1 MEDGPGPQKGRVQ
14 LRRRLLA
21 LLRMRTLI
29 FGGRAFALPPFLRP
43 HIAFAPRLCYTVRSV
58 IRQGGLFL
66 ERDLT
71 RGSIRKGLVL
81 FSLPLIAG
89 NLLQQCYNIV
99 DTWVVGRFLG
109 SVALA
114 AVGSAFSLMTLLTSL
129 LLGLCMG
136 SGVVM
141 SQLYGQGDREG
152 LRRAMG
158 NAFVGIA
165 LAALALAAAS
175 FALLDSLM
183 VWMRV
188 PAEAVED
195 LRGYLQI
202 IFWGIGFTFLYNF
215 FATALRSV
223 GNSAAALWFLLCAA
237 VMNIALDLWFVTG
250 LGWGVEGAALATVIA
265 QAASAAGIVV
275 YSLLKMGDLRPGIR
289 HLRPDGPLIR
299 RIAVVSVLT
308 GAQQSIM
315 NFGILMIQSLVNSFG
330 VNVMAAFAAG
340 VKIDAFAYAPAQDFA
355 NGFATFVAQNAGA
368 GRADRVRR
376 GLREAAVMSLGFCA
390 LVSAVVGIFAVPL
403 LSIFIDPSQG
413 DVMAVG
419 VHYLRTEGLCYV
431 GIGLL
436 FLLYATYR
444 GLERAG
450 MSIVLTVISLGLRVA
465 LAYWLAPS
473 WGLDAV
479 WWAIPIGWAVADATG
494 LMALKHSMTSLRTR

>member
-1 MEDGPGPQKGRVQ
+1 M
-14 LRRRLLA
+14 
-21 LLRMRTLI
+21 
-29 FGGRAFALPPFLRP
+29 
-43 HIAFAPRLCYTVRSV
+43 
-58 IRQGGLFL
+58 

-71 RGSIRKGLVL
+71 RGNIRKGLIL

-165 LAALALAAAS
+165 AAALALELAA
-175 FALLDSLM
+175 FALLDSLLA
-183 VWMRV
+183 WMRV
-188 PAEAVED
+188 PAEAAAD
-195 LRGYLQI
+195 LRGYLAVV
-202 IFWGIGFTFLYNF
+202 FWGIGFTFLYNF

-223 GNSAAALWFLLCAA
+223 GNSAAALWFLLCATII
-237 VMNIALDLWFVTG
+237 NIVLDLWFVTG

-265 QAASAAGIVV
+265 QAASAAGIVL
-275 YSLLKMGDLRPGIR
+275 YFLLKMGDLRPGLR
-289 HLRPDGPLIR
+289 HLKPDGGLLK

-368 GRADRVRR
+368 GRADRVKR
-376 GLREAAVMSLGFCA
+376 GLREAAMMSLGFCA
-390 LVSAVVGIFAVPL
+390 LVSAVVGIFAAPL
-403 LSIFIDPSQG
+403 LSIFIDPAQR

-419 VHYLRTEGLCYV
+419 MHYLRTEGLCYV

-444 GLERAG
+444 GLERAD
-450 MSIVLTVISLGLRVA
+450 MSIVLTVISLGLRVV

-479 WWAIPIGWAVADATG
+479 WWAIPIGWAVADAVG
-494 LMALKHSMTSLRTR
+494 LAALKRCLAMLRSR

>member
-1 MEDGPGPQKGRVQ
+1 M
-14 LRRRLLA
+14 
-21 LLRMRTLI
+21 
-29 FGGRAFALPPFLRP
+29 
-43 HIAFAPRLCYTVRSV
+43 
-58 IRQGGLFL
+58 

-71 RGSIRKGLVL
+71 RGSIRKGLIL

-165 LAALALAAAS
+165 AVALALTVAA
-175 FALLDSLM
+175 FALLDSLL

-188 PAEAVED
+188 PAEAAAD
-195 LRGYLQI
+195 LRGYLGV

-223 GNSAAALWFLLCAA
+223 GNSAAALWFLLCATII
-237 VMNIALDLWFVTG
+237 NIVLDLWFVTG

-265 QAASAAGIVV
+265 QAASAAGIAV
-275 YSLLKMGDLRPGIR
+275 YYYLKMGDLRPGMR
-289 HLRPDGPLIR
+289 HLKPDGKLLR

-390 LVSAVVGIFAVPL
+390 LVSAVVGIFAAPL

-413 DVMAVG
+413 DVLAVG

-450 MSIVLTVISLGLRVA
+450 MSIVLTVISLGLRVV

-479 WWAIPIGWAVADATG
+479 WWAIPIGWAVADAVG
-494 LMALKHSMTSLRTR
+494 LAALKRSITTLRKR

>member
-1 MEDGPGPQKGRVQ
+1 MNLHVISPGPLTTVQDAGRTGHAA
-14 LRRRLLA
+14 RGFRTCGAADGYAMRTANLLA
-21 LLRMRTLI
+21 GNPQAAGAAVLEMTLQ
-29 FGGRAFALPPFLRP
+29 GGKYQFDGDAVFAL
-43 HIAFAPRLCYTVRSV
+43 
-58 IRQGGLFL
+58 
-66 ERDLT
+66 
-71 RGSIRKGLVL
+71 
-81 FSLPLIAG
+81 AG
-89 NLLQQCYNIV
+89 A
-99 DTWVVGRFLG
+99 D
-109 SVALA
+109 
-114 AVGSAFSLMTLLTSL
+114 MP
-129 LLGLCMG
+129 
-136 SGVVM
+136 
-141 SQLYGQGDREG
+141 
-152 LRRAMG
+152 
-158 NAFVGIA
+158 
-165 LAALALAAAS
+165 AAL
-175 FALLDSLM
+175 DG
-183 VWMRV
+183 RPV
-188 PAEAVED
+188 PAYTPLLARAGQVLAIGAARSG
-195 LRGYLQI
+195 LRGYLAVV
-202 IFWGIGFTFLYNF
+202 FWGIGFTFLYNF

-223 GNSAAALWFLLCAA
+223 GNSTAALWFLLCATII
-237 VMNIALDLWFVTG
+237 NIVLDLWFVTG

-265 QAASAAGIVV
+265 QAASAAGIIL
-275 YSLLKMGDLRPGIR
+275 YSFLKMGDLRPGVR
-289 HLRPDGPLIR
+289 HLKPDGRLLK

-368 GRADRVRR
+368 GRADRVKR
-376 GLREAAVMSLGFCA
+376 GLREAAMMSLGFCA

-403 LSIFIDPSQG
+403 LSIFIDPSQN

-479 WWAIPIGWAVADATG
+479 WWAIPIGWAAADATG

>member
-1 MEDGPGPQKGRVQ
+1 M
-14 LRRRLLA
+14 
-21 LLRMRTLI
+21 
-29 FGGRAFALPPFLRP
+29 
-43 HIAFAPRLCYTVRSV
+43 
-58 IRQGGLFL
+58 

-71 RGSIRKGLVL
+71 RGSIRKGLIL

-99 DTWVVGRFLG
+99 DTWVVGRYLG

-158 NAFVGIA
+158 NAFAGIA
-165 LAALALAAAS
+165 LAALALAVAA
-175 FALLDSLM
+175 FALLDSLL

-188 PAEAVED
+188 PAEAAAD
-195 LRGYLQI
+195 LRGYLSVV
-202 IFWGIGFTFLYNF
+202 FWGIGFTFLYNF

-223 GNSAAALWFLLCAA
+223 GNSAAALWFLLCATII
-237 VMNIALDLWFVTG
+237 NIVLDLWFVTG

-265 QAASAAGIVV
+265 QAASAAGIVL
-275 YSLLKMGDLRPGIR
+275 YFLLKMGDLRPGLR
-289 HLRPDGPLIR
+289 HLKPDGGLLK

-368 GRADRVRR
+368 SRADRVKR
-376 GLREAAVMSLGFCA
+376 GLREAAMMSLGFCA
-390 LVSAVVGIFAVPL
+390 LVSAVVGIFAAPL
-403 LSIFIDPSQG
+403 LSIFIDPAQR

-419 VHYLRTEGLCYV
+419 MHYLRTEGLCYV

-450 MSIVLTVISLGLRVA
+450 MSIVLTVISLGLRVV

-479 WWAIPIGWAVADATG
+479 WWAIPIGWAVADAVG
-494 LMALKHSMTSLRTR
+494 LAALKRCLAMLRSR

>member
-1 MEDGPGPQKGRVQ
+1 M
-14 LRRRLLA
+14 
-21 LLRMRTLI
+21 
-29 FGGRAFALPPFLRP
+29 
-43 HIAFAPRLCYTVRSV
+43 
-58 IRQGGLFL
+58 
-66 ERDLT
+66 DLT
-71 RGSIRKGLVL
+71 RGGITRPMLL
-81 FSLPLIAG
+81 FAGPMIAG
-89 NLLQQCYNIV
+89 NLLQQCYNIA
-99 DTWVVGRFLG
+99 DTLIVGRALG
-109 SVALA
+109 ASALA
-114 AVGSAFSLMTLLTSL
+114 SVGFSFTLMTFLTSV

-165 LAALALAAAS
+165 LAALALAAAA

-376 GLREAAVMSLGFCA
+376 GLREAAMMSLGFCA

>member
-1 MEDGPGPQKGRVQ
+1 M
-14 LRRRLLA
+14 
-21 LLRMRTLI
+21 
-29 FGGRAFALPPFLRP
+29 
-43 HIAFAPRLCYTVRSV
+43 
-58 IRQGGLFL
+58 

-71 RGSIRKGLVL
+71 RGSIRKGLIL

-99 DTWVVGRFLG
+99 DTWVVGRYLG

-158 NAFVGIA
+158 NAFAGIA
-165 LAALALAAAS
+165 LAALALAA
-175 FALLDSLM
+175 FALLDSLLA
-183 VWMRV
+183 WMRV
-188 PAEAVED
+188 PAEAAAD
-195 LRGYLQI
+195 LRGYLAVV
-202 IFWGIGFTFLYNF
+202 FWGIGFTFLYNF

-223 GNSAAALWFLLCAA
+223 GNSAAALWFLLCATII
-237 VMNIALDLWFVTG
+237 NIVLDLWFVTG

-265 QAASAAGIVV
+265 QAASAAGIVL
-275 YSLLKMGDLRPGIR
+275 YFLLKMGDLRPGLR
-289 HLRPDGPLIR
+289 HLKPDGGLLK

-368 GRADRVRR
+368 GRADRVKR
-376 GLREAAVMSLGFCA
+376 GLREAAMMSLGFCA
-390 LVSAVVGIFAVPL
+390 LVSAVVGIFAAPL
-403 LSIFIDPSQG
+403 LSIFIDPAQS

-419 VHYLRTEGLCYV
+419 MHYLRTEGLCYV

-450 MSIVLTVISLGLRVA
+450 MSIVLTVISLGLRVV

-479 WWAIPIGWAVADATG
+479 WWAIPIGWAVADAVG
-494 LMALKHSMTSLRTR
+494 LAALKRCLAMLRSR

>member
-1 MEDGPGPQKGRVQ
+1 M
-14 LRRRLLA
+14 
-21 LLRMRTLI
+21 
-29 FGGRAFALPPFLRP
+29 
-43 HIAFAPRLCYTVRSV
+43 
-58 IRQGGLFL
+58 

-71 RGSIRKGLVL
+71 RGSIRKGLIL

-165 LAALALAAAS
+165 AAALALELAA
-175 FALLDSLM
+175 FALLDSLLA
-183 VWMRV
+183 WMRV
-188 PAEAVED
+188 PAEAAAE
-195 LRGYLQI
+195 LRGYLAVV
-202 IFWGIGFTFLYNF
+202 FWGIGFTFLYNF

-223 GNSAAALWFLLCAA
+223 GNSAAALWFLLCATII
-237 VMNIALDLWFVTG
+237 NIVLDLWFVTG

-265 QAASAAGIVV
+265 QAASAAGIVL
-275 YSLLKMGDLRPGIR
+275 YFLLKMGDLRPGLR
-289 HLRPDGPLIR
+289 HLKPDGGLLK

-368 GRADRVRR
+368 GRADRVKR
-376 GLREAAVMSLGFCA
+376 GLREAAMMSLGFCA
-390 LVSAVVGIFAVPL
+390 LVSAVVGIFAAPL
-403 LSIFIDPSQG
+403 LSIFIDPAQS

-419 VHYLRTEGLCYV
+419 MHYLRTEGLCYV

-450 MSIVLTVISLGLRVA
+450 MSIVLTVISLGLRVV

-479 WWAIPIGWAVADATG
+479 WWAIPIGWAVADAVG
-494 LMALKHSMTSLRTR
+494 LAALKRCLAMLRSR

>member
-1 MEDGPGPQKGRVQ
+1 M
-14 LRRRLLA
+14 
-21 LLRMRTLI
+21 
-29 FGGRAFALPPFLRP
+29 
-43 HIAFAPRLCYTVRSV
+43 
-58 IRQGGLFL
+58 

-71 RGSIRKGLVL
+71 RGSIRKGLIL

-99 DTWVVGRFLG
+99 DTWVVGRYLG

-158 NAFVGIA
+158 NAFAGIA
-165 LAALALAAAS
+165 LAALALAVAA
-175 FALLDSLM
+175 FALLDSLLA
-183 VWMRV
+183 WMRV
-188 PAEAVED
+188 PAEAAAD
-195 LRGYLQI
+195 LRGYLAVV
-202 IFWGIGFTFLYNF
+202 FWGIGFTFLYNF

-223 GNSAAALWFLLCAA
+223 GNSTAALWFLLCAT
-237 VMNIALDLWFVTG
+237 VINIALDLWFVTG

-265 QAASAAGIVV
+265 QGASAAGIVL
-275 YSLLKMGDLRPGIR
+275 YSFLKMGDLRPGVR
-289 HLRPDGPLIR
+289 HLKPDGRLLK

-368 GRADRVRR
+368 SRADRVKR
-376 GLREAAVMSLGFCA
+376 GLREAAMMSLGFCA
-390 LVSAVVGIFAVPL
+390 LVSAVVGIFAAPL
-403 LSIFIDPSQG
+403 LSIFIDPAQR

-419 VHYLRTEGLCYV
+419 MHYLRTEGLCYV

-450 MSIVLTVISLGLRVA
+450 MSIVLTVISLGLRVV

-479 WWAIPIGWAVADATG
+479 WWAIPIGWAVADAVG
-494 LMALKHSMTSLRTR
+494 LAALKRCLAMLRSR

>member
-1 MEDGPGPQKGRVQ
+1 M
-14 LRRRLLA
+14 
-21 LLRMRTLI
+21 
-29 FGGRAFALPPFLRP
+29 
-43 HIAFAPRLCYTVRSV
+43 
-58 IRQGGLFL
+58 

-71 RGSIRKGLVL
+71 RGSIRKGLIL

-165 LAALALAAAS
+165 AAALALELAA
-175 FALLDSLM
+175 FALLDSLL

-188 PAEAVED
+188 PAEAAAD
-195 LRGYLQI
+195 LRGYLAVV
-202 IFWGIGFTFLYNF
+202 FWGIGFTFLYNF

-223 GNSAAALWFLLCAA
+223 GNSAAALWFLLCATII
-237 VMNIALDLWFVTG
+237 NIVLDLWFVTG

-265 QAASAAGIVV
+265 QAASAAGIVL
-275 YSLLKMGDLRPGIR
+275 YFLLKMGDLCPGLR
-289 HLRPDGPLIR
+289 HLKPDGGLLK

-368 GRADRVRR
+368 GRADRVKR
-376 GLREAAVMSLGFCA
+376 GLREAAMMSLGFCA
-390 LVSAVVGIFAVPL
+390 LVSAVVGIFAAPL
-403 LSIFIDPSQG
+403 LSIFIDPAQS

-419 VHYLRTEGLCYV
+419 MHYLRTEGLCYV

-450 MSIVLTVISLGLRVA
+450 MSIVLTVISLGLRVV

-479 WWAIPIGWAVADATG
+479 WWAIPIGWAVADAVG
-494 LMALKHSMTSLRTR
+494 LAALKRCLAMLRSR

>member
-1 MEDGPGPQKGRVQ
+1 MTSSGREV
-14 LRRRLLA
+14 
-21 LLRMRTLI
+21 
-29 FGGRAFALPPFLRP
+29 F
-43 HIAFAPRLCYTVRSV
+43 
-58 IRQGGLFL
+58 FL

-71 RGSIRKGLVL
+71 RGSIRKGLIL

-109 SVALA
+109 GVALA

-158 NAFVGIA
+158 NAFAGIA
-165 LAALALAAAS
+165 MAALALAVAA
-175 FALLDSLM
+175 FALLDSLL

-188 PAEAVED
+188 PAEAAAD
-195 LRGYLQI
+195 LRGYLSVV
-202 IFWGIGFTFLYNF
+202 FWGIGFTFLYSF

-223 GNSAAALWFLLCAA
+223 GNSTAALWFLLCAT
-237 VMNIALDLWFVTG
+237 VINIALDLWFVTG

-265 QAASAAGIVV
+265 QAASAAGIVL
-275 YSLLKMGDLRPGIR
+275 YFLLKMGDLCPGLR
-289 HLRPDGPLIR
+289 HLKPDGGLLK

-368 GRADRVRR
+368 GRADRVKR
-376 GLREAAVMSLGFCA
+376 GLREAAMMSLGFCA
-390 LVSAVVGIFAVPL
+390 LVSAVVGIFAAPL
-403 LSIFIDPSQG
+403 LSIFIDPAQS

-419 VHYLRTEGLCYV
+419 MHYLRTEGLCYV

-450 MSIVLTVISLGLRVA
+450 MSIVLTVISLGLRVV

-479 WWAIPIGWAVADATG
+479 WWAIPIGWAVADAVG
-494 LMALKHSMTSLRTR
+494 LAALKRCLAMLRSR

>member
-1 MEDGPGPQKGRVQ
+1 MTSSGREV
-14 LRRRLLA
+14 
-21 LLRMRTLI
+21 
-29 FGGRAFALPPFLRP
+29 F
-43 HIAFAPRLCYTVRSV
+43 
-58 IRQGGLFL
+58 FL

-71 RGSIRKGLVL
+71 RGSIRKGLIL

-99 DTWVVGRFLG
+99 DTWVVGRYLG

-158 NAFVGIA
+158 NAFAGIA
-165 LAALALAAAS
+165 LAALALAVAA
-175 FALLDSLM
+175 FALLDSLLA
-183 VWMRV
+183 WMRV
-188 PAEAVED
+188 PAEAAAD
-195 LRGYLQI
+195 LRGYLAVV
-202 IFWGIGFTFLYNF
+202 FWGIGFTFLYNF

-223 GNSAAALWFLLCAA
+223 GNSAAALWFLLCATII
-237 VMNIALDLWFVTG
+237 NIVLDLWFVTG

-265 QAASAAGIVV
+265 QAASAAGIVL
-275 YSLLKMGDLRPGIR
+275 YFLLKMGDLRPGLR
-289 HLRPDGPLIR
+289 HLKPDGGLLK

-368 GRADRVRR
+368 GRADRVKR
-376 GLREAAVMSLGFCA
+376 GLREAAMMSLGFCA
-390 LVSAVVGIFAVPL
+390 LVSAVVGIFAAPL
-403 LSIFIDPSQG
+403 LTIFIDPSQS
-413 DVMAVG
+413 DVLAVG

-450 MSIVLTVISLGLRVA
+450 MSIVLTVISLGLRVV

-479 WWAIPIGWAVADATG
+479 WWAIPIGWAVADAVG
-494 LMALKHSMTSLRTR
+494 LAALKRGITALRTR

>member
-1 MEDGPGPQKGRVQ
+1 M
-14 LRRRLLA
+14 
-21 LLRMRTLI
+21 
-29 FGGRAFALPPFLRP
+29 
-43 HIAFAPRLCYTVRSV
+43 
-58 IRQGGLFL
+58 

-71 RGSIRKGLVL
+71 RGSIRKGLIL

-99 DTWVVGRFLG
+99 DTWVVGRYLG

-165 LAALALAAAS
+165 LAALALAAAA

-275 YSLLKMGDLRPGIR
+275 YSLLKMGDLRPGLR
-289 HLRPDGPLIR
+289 HLKPDGGLLK

-340 VKIDAFAYAPAQDFA
+340 VKIDSFAYAPAQDFA

-376 GLREAAVMSLGFCA
+376 GLWEAAAMSLGFCA
-390 LVSAVVGIFAVPL
+390 LVSAVVGIFAAPL
-403 LSIFIDPSQG
+403 LTIFIDPSQS
-413 DVMAVG
+413 DVLAVG

-450 MSIVLTVISLGLRVA
+450 MSIVLTVISLGLRVV

-479 WWAIPIGWAVADATG
+479 WWAIPIGWVVADAVG
-494 LMALKHSMTSLRTR
+494 LAALKRCLAMLRSR

>member
-1 MEDGPGPQKGRVQ
+1 
-14 LRRRLLA
+14 
-21 LLRMRTLI
+21 
-29 FGGRAFALPPFLRP
+29 
-43 HIAFAPRLCYTVRSV
+43 
-58 IRQGGLFL
+58 
-66 ERDLT
+66 
-71 RGSIRKGLVL
+71 
-81 FSLPLIAG
+81 
-89 NLLQQCYNIV
+89 
-99 DTWVVGRFLG
+99 
-109 SVALA
+109 
-114 AVGSAFSLMTLLTSL
+114 
-129 LLGLCMG
+129 
-136 SGVVM
+136 
-141 SQLYGQGDREG
+141 
-152 LRRAMG
+152 
-158 NAFVGIA
+158 
-165 LAALALAAAS
+165 
-175 FALLDSLM
+175 
-183 VWMRV
+183 
-188 PAEAVED
+188 
-195 LRGYLQI
+195 
-202 IFWGIGFTFLYNF
+202 
-215 FATALRSV
+215 
-223 GNSAAALWFLLCAA
+223 
-237 VMNIALDLWFVTG
+237 MNIALDLWFVTG

-265 QAASAAGIVV
+265 QAASAAGIVG

-376 GLREAAVMSLGFCA
+376 GLREAAMMSLGFCA

-436 FLLYATYR
+436 FLLYATCR

-479 WWAIPIGWAVADATG
+479 WWAIPIGWAAADATG
-494 LMALKHSMTSLRTR
+494 LMDLKHSMTSLRTR

>member
-1 MEDGPGPQKGRVQ
+1 M
-14 LRRRLLA
+14 
-21 LLRMRTLI
+21 
-29 FGGRAFALPPFLRP
+29 
-43 HIAFAPRLCYTVRSV
+43 
-58 IRQGGLFL
+58 

-71 RGSIRKGLVL
+71 RGSIRKGLIL

-165 LAALALAAAS
+165 AAALALELAA
-175 FALLDSLM
+175 FALLDSLL

-188 PAEAVED
+188 PAEAAAD
-195 LRGYLQI
+195 LRGYLAVV
-202 IFWGIGFTFLYNF
+202 FWGIGFTFLYNF

-368 GRADRVRR
+368 GRADRVKR
-376 GLREAAVMSLGFCA
+376 GLREAAMMSLGFCA
-390 LVSAVVGIFAVPL
+390 LVSAVVGIFAAPL
-403 LSIFIDPSQG
+403 LSIFIDPAQS

-419 VHYLRTEGLCYV
+419 MHYLRTEGLCYV

-444 GLERAG
+444 GLEWAG
-450 MSIVLTVISLGLRVA
+450 MSIVLTVSSLGLRGV

-479 WWAIPIGWAVADATG
+479 WWAIPIGWAVADAVG
-494 LMALKHSMTSLRTR
+494 LAALKRGITALRTR

>member
-1 MEDGPGPQKGRVQ
+1 MTSSGREV
-14 LRRRLLA
+14 
-21 LLRMRTLI
+21 
-29 FGGRAFALPPFLRP
+29 F
-43 HIAFAPRLCYTVRSV
+43 
-58 IRQGGLFL
+58 FL

-71 RGSIRKGLVL
+71 RGSIRKGLIL

-165 LAALALAAAS
+165 AAALALELAA
-175 FALLDSLM
+175 FALLDSLLA
-183 VWMRV
+183 WMRV
-188 PAEAVED
+188 PAEAAAD
-195 LRGYLQI
+195 LRGYLAVV
-202 IFWGIGFTFLYNF
+202 FWGIGFTFLYNF

-223 GNSAAALWFLLCAA
+223 GNSAAALWFLLCATII
-237 VMNIALDLWFVTG
+237 NIVLDLWFVTG

-265 QAASAAGIVV
+265 QAASAAGIVL
-275 YSLLKMGDLRPGIR
+275 YFLLKMGDLRPGLR
-289 HLRPDGPLIR
+289 HLRPDGRLLK

-368 GRADRVRR
+368 GRADRVKR
-376 GLREAAVMSLGFCA
+376 GLREAAMMSLGFCA
-390 LVSAVVGIFAVPL
+390 LVSAVVGIFAAPL
-403 LSIFIDPSQG
+403 LSIFIDPAQR

-419 VHYLRTEGLCYV
+419 MHYLRTEGLCYV

-450 MSIVLTVISLGLRVA
+450 MSIVLTVISLGLRVV

-479 WWAIPIGWAVADATG
+479 WWAIPIGWAVADAVG
-494 LMALKHSMTSLRTR
+494 LAALKRCLAMLRSR

>member
-1 MEDGPGPQKGRVQ
+1 MTSSGREV
-14 LRRRLLA
+14 
-21 LLRMRTLI
+21 
-29 FGGRAFALPPFLRP
+29 F
-43 HIAFAPRLCYTVRSV
+43 
-58 IRQGGLFL
+58 FL

-71 RGSIRKGLVL
+71 RGSIRKGLIL

-99 DTWVVGRFLG
+99 DTWVVGRYLG

-158 NAFVGIA
+158 NAFAGIA
-165 LAALALAAAS
+165 LAALALAVAA
-175 FALLDSLM
+175 FALLDSLLA
-183 VWMRV
+183 WMRV
-188 PAEAVED
+188 PAEAAAD
-195 LRGYLQI
+195 LRGYLAVV
-202 IFWGIGFTFLYNF
+202 FWGIGFTFLYNF

-223 GNSAAALWFLLCAA
+223 GNSAAALWFLLCATII
-237 VMNIALDLWFVTG
+237 NIVLDLWFVTG

-265 QAASAAGIVV
+265 QAASAAGIVL
-275 YSLLKMGDLRPGIR
+275 YFLLKMGDLRPGLR
-289 HLRPDGPLIR
+289 HLRPDGRLLK

-368 GRADRVRR
+368 GRADRVKR
-376 GLREAAVMSLGFCA
+376 GLREAAMMSLGCCA
-390 LVSAVVGIFAVPL
+390 LVSAVVGIFAAPL
-403 LSIFIDPSQG
+403 LTIFIDPSQS

-419 VHYLRTEGLCYV
+419 MHYLRTEGLCYV

-450 MSIVLTVISLGLRVA
+450 MSIVLTVISLGLRVV

-479 WWAIPIGWAVADATG
+479 WWAIPIGWAVADAVG
-494 LMALKHSMTSLRTR
+494 LAALKRCLAMLRSR

>member
-1 MEDGPGPQKGRVQ
+1 M
-14 LRRRLLA
+14 
-21 LLRMRTLI
+21 
-29 FGGRAFALPPFLRP
+29 
-43 HIAFAPRLCYTVRSV
+43 
-58 IRQGGLFL
+58 

-71 RGSIRKGLVL
+71 RGSIRKGLIL

-99 DTWVVGRFLG
+99 DTWVVGRYLG

-158 NAFVGIA
+158 NAFAGIA
-165 LAALALAAAS
+165 LAALALAVAA
-175 FALLDSLM
+175 FALMDSLL

-188 PAEAVED
+188 PAEAAAD
-195 LRGYLQI
+195 LRGYLAVV
-202 IFWGIGFTFLYNF
+202 FWGIGFTFLYNF

-223 GNSAAALWFLLCAA
+223 GNSTAALWFLLCATII
-237 VMNIALDLWFVTG
+237 NIVLDLWFVTG

-265 QAASAAGIVV
+265 QAASAAGIVL
-275 YSLLKMGDLRPGIR
+275 YFLLKMGDLRPGLR
-289 HLRPDGPLIR
+289 HLKPDGGLLK

-340 VKIDAFAYAPAQDFA
+340 VKIDSFAYAPAQDFA

-376 GLREAAVMSLGFCA
+376 GLWEAAAMSLGFCA
-390 LVSAVVGIFAVPL
+390 LVSAVVGIFAAPL
-403 LSIFIDPSQG
+403 LSIFIDPAQR

-419 VHYLRTEGLCYV
+419 MHYLRTEGLCYV

-450 MSIVLTVISLGLRVA
+450 MSIVLTVISLGLRVV

-479 WWAIPIGWAVADATG
+479 WWAIPIGWAVADAVG
-494 LMALKHSMTSLRTR
+494 LAALKRGITALRTR

>member
-1 MEDGPGPQKGRVQ
+1 MPSLLFCALTLPLPRACVTLCVTSSGREV
-14 LRRRLLA
+14 
-21 LLRMRTLI
+21 
-29 FGGRAFALPPFLRP
+29 F
-43 HIAFAPRLCYTVRSV
+43 
-58 IRQGGLFL
+58 FL

-71 RGSIRKGLVL
+71 RGSIRKGLIL

-99 DTWVVGRFLG
+99 DTWVVGRYLG

-158 NAFVGIA
+158 NAFAGIA
-165 LAALALAAAS
+165 LAALALAVAA
-175 FALLDSLM
+175 FALLDSLL

-188 PAEAVED
+188 PAEAAAD
-195 LRGYLQI
+195 LRGYLSVV
-202 IFWGIGFTFLYNF
+202 FWGIGFTFLYNF

-223 GNSAAALWFLLCAA
+223 GNSAAALWFLLCATII
-237 VMNIALDLWFVTG
+237 NIVLDLWFVTG

-265 QAASAAGIVV
+265 QAASAAGIVL
-275 YSLLKMGDLRPGIR
+275 YFLLKMGDLRPGLR
-289 HLRPDGPLIR
+289 HLKPDGGLLK

-368 GRADRVRR
+368 GRADRVKR
-376 GLREAAVMSLGFCA
+376 GLREAAMMSLGFCA
-390 LVSAVVGIFAVPL
+390 LVSAVVGIFAAPL
-403 LSIFIDPSQG
+403 LSIFIDPAQR

-419 VHYLRTEGLCYV
+419 MHYLRTEGLCYV

-450 MSIVLTVISLGLRVA
+450 MSIVLTVISLGLRVV

-479 WWAIPIGWAVADATG
+479 WWAIPIGWAVADAVG
-494 LMALKHSMTSLRTR
+494 LAALKRCLAMLRSR

>member
-1 MEDGPGPQKGRVQ
+1 M
-14 LRRRLLA
+14 
-21 LLRMRTLI
+21 
-29 FGGRAFALPPFLRP
+29 
-43 HIAFAPRLCYTVRSV
+43 
-58 IRQGGLFL
+58 

-165 LAALALAAAS
+165 LAALALAAAA

-275 YSLLKMGDLRPGIR
+275 YSLLKMGTCAP
-289 HLRPDGPLIR
+289 
-299 RIAVVSVLT
+299 
-308 GAQQSIM
+308 
-315 NFGILMIQSLVNSFG
+315 
-330 VNVMAAFAAG
+330 AFA
-340 VKIDAFAYAPAQDFA
+340 
-355 NGFATFVAQNAGA
+355 T
-368 GRADRVRR
+368 
-376 GLREAAVMSLGFCA
+376 
-390 LVSAVVGIFAVPL
+390 
-403 LSIFIDPSQG
+403 
-413 DVMAVG
+413 
-419 VHYLRTEGLCYV
+419 
-431 GIGLL
+431 
-436 FLLYATYR
+436 
-444 GLERAG
+444 
-450 MSIVLTVISLGLRVA
+450 
-465 LAYWLAPS
+465 
-473 WGLDAV
+473 
-479 WWAIPIGWAVADATG
+479 
-494 LMALKHSMTSLRTR
+494 